1 LGFRLKGRL
10 RASASRLR
18 ALAWLSAFGFGLWV
32 GAFRYSTLAAQAIAH
47 AHPIPV
53 VPAELLNRPL
63 PLRGNIGRAHDAVST
78 VSKEAQAY
86 YDQGLAYLH
95 GYVWIEAARSF
106 NQALRLDPRLAIADA
121 ELSIAYTELNQPA
134 LARSALERARALA
147 SQASEHDRLHIT
159 ARVGQAEA
167 EAAPG
172 DQTKLAAYRKALDA
186 ALLTAPQDVEL
197 LILRGIGESPDPAD
211 RGQGSV
217 LSSIP
222 SYEKALRLGSVAAH
236 HYLTHALE
244 NSGRIADALPHA
256 DAYARAAPAIPHAL
270 HMSGHVLRRLG
281 KIDEAVGAFE
291 AAERAEAEYLR
302 AEKIPPEYDWH
313 GEHNLDL
320 LGSSY
325 RYLGQIAKAE
335 RELKTAF
342 DLPSSLIVQMY
353 NKRAWPE
360 FLIARGRTD
369 DALAAARVLT
379 AHSVT
384 LVRAVGHI
392 EAGHA
397 RLASG
402 NMQAAADESNAALME
417 LRSASGG
424 QALIAPALQE
434 LQGQYLLRT
443 GERDRAH
450 AMLEDLVKK
459 IRALPGPDNWVQA
472 LFTMEVIGQ
481 TARDSGDWIF
491 AEWIGRQMVEHD
503 PNYAGGHYALALNAD
518 HRDDVSNAQAEFATA
533 ARLWSRADPSL
544 PELARIRE
552 RVTNFGVR

>member
-1 LGFRLKGRL
+1 MG
-10 RASASRLR
+10 ASAQTS
-18 ALAWLSAFGFGLWV
+18 
-32 GAFRYSTLAAQAIAH
+32 QPAH

-63 PLRGNIGRAHDAVST
+63 PLRANIGRAHDGVST

-134 LARSALERARALA
+134 AARSALERARALA
-147 SQASEHDRLHIT
+147 PQASEHDRLHIT
-159 ARVGQAEA
+159 ARAAQAEA

-172 DQTKLAAYRKALDA
+172 DQAKLAAYRKALDA
-186 ALLTAPQDVEL
+186 ALVKSPQDAEL
-197 LILRGIGESPDPAD
+197 LMLRGIAESPDPSD

-217 LSSIP
+217 VSSIP
-222 SYEKALRLGSVAAH
+222 YYERALALGSVAAH
-236 HYLTHALE
+236 HYLTHAFE
-244 NSGRIADALPHA
+244 NSGRVADALPHA
-256 DAYARAAPAIPHAL
+256 AAYARAAPSIPHAL
-270 HMSGHVLRRLG
+270 HMNGHVLRRLG
-281 KIDEAVGAFE
+281 RIDEAVGAFE
-291 AAERAEAEYLR
+291 AAKRAETEYLR
-302 AEKIPPEYDWH
+302 AETIPAEYDWH

-325 RYLGQIAKAE
+325 WYLGQMEKAE

-342 DLPSSLIVQMY
+342 DLPSSLIAQMY

-369 DALAAARVLT
+369 DAIAAARVLT

-402 NMQAAADESNAALME
+402 NMQAAAEESNAALME

-424 QALIAPALQE
+424 QSLIAPALQE
-434 LQGQYLLRT
+434 LQGQYLMRA
-443 GERDRAH
+443 GQRDRAH

-472 LFTMEVIGQ
+472 LFTMESIGQ
-481 TARDSGDWIF
+481 TASEAGDRNF
-491 AEWIGRQMVEHD
+491 AEWIGRQMVKHD
-503 PNYAGGHYALALNAD
+503 PNYAGGHYALGLAAQQ
-518 HRDDVSNAQAEFATA
+518 RGDVSNARAEFAA
-533 ARLWSRADPSL
+533 AAHLWSKADPSL
-544 PELARIRE
+544 PELARIRA
-552 RVTNFGVR
+552 RIPNFGV